1 MRTVTYRLDD
11 WTVRVASPTDRGFDY
26 FDGFY
31 DRAALASLAEPA
43 FEVTVL
49 CPPPPAI
56 PVREHRVAEW
66 GVVIDRV
73 DENRFYVH
81 ATTADE
87 EGVCATAR
95 RLVRH
100 AWFDRLARS
109 RALLVLHASAV
120 DDGERIIAF
129 AGDKWCG
136 KTTMLLDSLA
146 THGHALITNDSLL
159 VLGGQGGLVLT
170 GTPTFVRIREDTAAR
185 FHPFLEVRANGGTV
199 DRRSYAGYRRDRG
212 YFGPENALLL
222 SFGAFSDTRLPRIP
236 LREREFV
243 LVDTSFS
250 ADAQV
255 HIAEPAQRTRGIR
268 GFVTAMLKTRETVG
282 SITAGRL
289 YPTEPLPP
297 LGVPDLL
304 VAELQQHARLLVYRH
319 RGEVGPLLDFLAD
332 RTPRSVA
339 VGDGEE

>member
-1 MRTVTYRLDD
+1 MRSVTYRLDD
-11 WTVRVASPTDRGFDY
+11 WLVRVASPTDRGFEY

-31 DRAALASLAEPA
+31 DRAGAPAEPA

-49 CPPPPAI
+49 CPPPPEI
-56 PVREHRVAEW
+56 PLREHRVAEW

-73 DENRFYVH
+73 AENRFYVY

-129 AGDKWCG
+129 AGDKWSG

-146 THGHALITNDSLL
+146 THGHALLTNDSLL
-159 VLGGQGGLVLT
+159 VLGSQHGPVLT
-170 GTPTFVRIREDTAAR
+170 GTPTFVRIREDTAER
-185 FHPFLEVRANGGTV
+185 FHPFLAARAAGV
-199 DRRSYAGYRRDRG
+199 PLDRRNYAGYRRDRS
-212 YFGPENALLL
+212 YFGAENALLL
-222 SFGAFSDTRLPRIP
+222 SFGAFGATRLPRIP
-236 LREREFV
+236 LRERELV
-243 LVDTSFS
+243 LVDLAFS
-250 ADAQV
+250 ASGRVQV
-255 HIAEPAQRTRGIR
+255 TEPPHRTKEIR
-268 GFVTAMLKTRETVG
+268 AFVTAMLKTGETVD

-289 YPTEPLPP
+289 YPTGPLPP
-297 LGVPDLL
+297 LDVPDLL

-319 RGEVGPLLDFLAD
+319 RGEVAPLLEFLAD
-332 RTPRSVA
+332 RTSRSVA

>member
-1 MRTVTYRLDD
+1 MRSVTYRLDD
-11 WTVRVASPTDRGFDY
+11 WTARVVSPTDRGFDH

-31 DRAALASLAEPA
+31 DRATAPAEPA

-49 CPPPPAI
+49 CPPLPGV
-56 PVREHRVAEW
+56 PVREHRVDEW

-73 DENRFYVH
+73 DENRFHVY

-95 RLVRH
+95 RLIRH

-109 RALLVLHASAV
+109 RALLALHASAV

-129 AGDKWCG
+129 AGDKWSG

-146 THGHALITNDSLL
+146 THGRTLITNDSLL
-159 VLGGQGGLVLT
+159 VLGGGRGPVLT
-170 GTPTFVRIREDTAAR
+170 GTPTLVRIREDTAAR
-185 FHPFLEVRANGGTV
+185 FHGYLEARAGNDPL
-199 DRRSYAGYRRDRG
+199 DRRHYTEYRRDRS
-212 YFGPENALLL
+212 YFGPDCALLL
-222 SFGAFSDTRLPRIP
+222 SFGAFGDTRLRWVP
-236 LREREFV
+236 LRERELV
-243 LVDTSFS
+243 LVDTGFS
-250 ADAQV
+250 ADGRL
-255 HIAEPAQRTRGIR
+255 HIAEPPHRTREIR
-268 GFVTAMLKTRETVG
+268 SLVTAMLKTGEVVD

-297 LGVPDLL
+297 PGVPDLL
-304 VAELQQHARLLVYRH
+304 VAELLQHARLLVYRH
-319 RGEVGPLLDFLAD
+319 QGEVGPLLEFLAG
-332 RTPRSVA
+332 RASRSVA

>member
-1 MRTVTYRLDD
+1 MHTVTYRLDD
-11 WTVRVASPTDRGFDY
+11 WTVRVNSPTDRGFDY

-31 DRAALASLAEPA
+31 DRSAGAAEPA

-49 CPPPPAI
+49 APPPADV
-56 PVREHRVAEW
+56 PLLVHRVAEW

-73 DENRFYVH
+73 AEHRFFVH

-100 AWFDRLARS
+100 AWFDRVARS

-129 AGDKWCG
+129 AGDKWSG

-146 THGHALITNDSLL
+146 THGHTMITNDSLV
-159 VLGGQGGLVLT
+159 VLGGRPETVLT
-170 GTPTFVRIREDTAAR
+170 ATPTFMRVRPDIAERFHEFLAAR
-185 FHPFLEVRANGGTV
+185 AAGGAM
-199 DRRSYAGYRRDRG
+199 DRRNYAGYRRDRS

-222 SFGAFSDTRLPRIP
+222 SFGAFGDRRLPRIP
-236 LREREFV
+236 LRDRELV
-243 LVDTSFS
+243 LVDTSFGK
-250 ADAQV
+250 DGRV
-255 HIAEPAQRTRGIR
+255 HVDEPPRTARRIR
-268 GFVTAMLKTRETVG
+268 TFVTSKLKTDETVD
-282 SITAGRL
+282 SVTAGRL

-304 VAELQQHARLLVYRH
+304 LAELQQHARFLVYRH
-319 RGEVGPLLDFLAD
+319 QGEAGPLLDYLAGSAAG
-332 RTPRSVA
+332 RSVA